1 MPTFAWQG
9 VDAAGQRA
17 RGRLVAA
24 SEASAIRELESRGLT
39 PIEVEERAGARVGSG
54 GGGGFGLRPR
64 RAVLEFTR
72 GMAALLPAGM
82 PLSRALAVAA
92 GSTPPQARALLEG
105 IRHRVERGEELAQS
119 LEGEPRL
126 FSPLYVGMVR
136 AGEKSGAL
144 EGAFERLAKHLETED
159 ELRSKLVSLSIYPA
173 LLALVGF
180 ASILVLLL
188 FVMPRFAELLASS
201 GAELP
206 GVTAAVLSLTAF
218 LEARWPLLAG
228 GGVALFLTIAAA
240 RTTPV
245 GRRFGA
251 GLLLATPIVGGWRR
265 EVLAAQFAR
274 MTGELLTGGAP
285 LLAALKDAEGC
296 LDDPLAREAVSKIRV
311 RVREGSTLNRA
322 VAEHALFP
330 TELVQLLT
338 LGEESGRMALFLLKG
353 AELLERRTTRSVERM
368 VSLIEPLVIVVFGGV
383 IAVVALSL
391 LQAIYGVN
399 AGAL

>member
-9 VDAAGQRA
+9 MDAAGQRA
-17 RGRLVAA
+17 RGRLVAP
-24 SEASAIRELESRGLT
+24 SEAAALRELESRGLT
-39 PIEVEERAGARVGSG
+39 PIEVRERSAASE

-64 RAVLEFTR
+64 RSVLEFTR

-92 GSTPPQARALLEG
+92 GSTPPQARTVLNR
-105 IRHRVERGEELAQS
+105 IRDRVERGDELAVA

-144 EGAFERLAKHLETED
+144 EGAFERLARHLETED
-159 ELRSKLVSLSIYPA
+159 ELRSKLVSLSIYPI
-173 LLALVGF
+173 LLAGVGF
-180 ASILVLLL
+180 ISVLILLL

-206 GVTAAVLSLTAF
+206 GVTAAVLSVTAF
-218 LEARWPLLAG
+218 LEARWPLLAAG
-228 GGVALFLTIAAA
+228 AGVAVAGFLAA
-240 RTTPV
+240 RTTPG
-245 GRRFGA
+245 GRRLGA
-251 GLLLATPIVGGWRR
+251 AVLLALPLIGGWRR

-274 MTGELLTGGAP
+274 MTGELVAGGAP
-285 LLAALKDAEGC
+285 LLLALKDAEGC
-296 LDDPLAREAVSKIRV
+296 LDDPLAREAVARIRV

-322 VAEHALFP
+322 VAEHGLFP
-330 TELVQLLT
+330 SELVQLLT
-338 LGEESGRMALFLLKG
+338 LGEESGRLSTFLLKG

-368 VSLIEPLVIVVFGGV
+368 VALVEPLVIVLFGGV
-383 IAVVALSL
+383 IAIVALSL

-399 AGAL
+399 AGGL